1 MLDDRPKRLQTFW
14 LAMLVE
20 GGLAVLSLAL
30 GRLIGQPALGQ
41 FRWDARDA
49 ALGAAASVPL
59 LVAFVLFQRW
69 PLGPLARIKQ
79 FLDEFARPMFQEST
93 LLELLL
99 ISTAA
104 GWGEE
109 MLFRAVLQGAFCRWS
124 GPWIGVAT
132 ASLLFGL
139 AHPITPL
146 YTVWA
151 GLIGVYLGWLAMA
164 SGNLLVVIV
173 THGLYDFVAICY
185 LVRRR

>member
-1 MLDDRPKRLQTFW
+1 MYDDRPKRLQTFW

-20 GGLAVLSLAL
+20 GGLALLSLAL

-41 FRWDARDA
+41 FRWDAHDA

-59 LVAFVLFQRW
+59 LVAFLLFERW

-79 FLDEFARPMFQEST
+79 FLDEVARPMFQEST

-109 MLFRAVLQGAFCRWS
+109 MLFRFATWCGGGRQPGLSVALSHWDITQVHAGVDRQPSSVCKLMPL
-124 GPWIGVAT
+124 GP
-132 ASLLFGL
+132 
-139 AHPITPL
+139 
-146 YTVWA
+146 
-151 GLIGVYLGWLAMA
+151 
-164 SGNLLVVIV
+164 
-173 THGLYDFVAICY
+173 
-185 LVRRR
+185 